1 MNLPTLLILLAVLVL
16 LVLSLRF
23 LLRKGNG
30 CSGCSDKGCPG
41 ACEGCNKRK
50 N

>member
-16 LVLSLRF
+16 LVLSLRS
-23 LLRKGNG
+23 LLRKGG
-30 CSGCSDKGCPG
+30 SCSGFSDEGCPG

>member
-30 CSGCSDKGCPG
+30 CSDKGCPG